1 MVYLGTVVSAAQVGE
16 GPTPG
21 SPPPM
26 DATVRID
33 RVLKGTPLPPVTE
46 TVVRYEQAGKA
57 VEGLPAGMSYKLAAG
72 DRAVV
77 FAASFDKGFPVEMIA
92 GPAKAVAAEL
102 AALKAYLASMDE
114 PAARLHGVTPA
125 IKAQQ
130 AALYDRALADLG
142 ARTP

>member
-1 MVYLGTVVSAAQVGE
+1 MVYLATVVSVAQVGE

-21 SPPPM
+21 SSPPM
-26 DATVRID
+26 EATVKID

-46 TVVRYEQAGKA
+46 TVVRFEQAGKA
-57 VEGLPAGMSYKLAAG
+57 AEGMPAGMSYKLAAG

-92 GPAKAVAAEL
+92 GPAKTVGAEL
-102 AALKAYLASMDE
+102 AALKAYLAAMDE
-114 PAARLHGVTPA
+114 PTARLHGVTPA
-125 IKAQQ
+125 MKAQQ